1 MSPVLPRPGGKD
13 EHVRPLR
20 LVRAAVPRPVRRWM
34 YHSLPAPVR
43 SRLRPPALPSVEES
57 AARVDSAASPLS
69 VRTANLDRVVDALEA
84 AGVTYFRIPPVEWQR
99 TAVGIPAS
107 FRGPVERILADLA
120 ATGALVAPITVEHPV
135 AGSHERE
142 VRQVATAVCW
152 PVTDPAG
159 KLMLA
164 WAHACEVEFWSELPD
179 RLVGPRPNRSVDV
192 LMNSE
197 PEAEAEDGAF
207 GDFHGAGTGR
217 TYRTRRPFLLPGIEH
232 VDFPIDV
239 VYTWVDGGDPAW
251 LARKNAV
258 LAENGWVSVN
268 EEAANAS
275 RFISRNE
282 LRYSLR
288 SLHYYAPWVRRVF
301 LVTDDQVPSWLNVE
315 HPQVTVVSH
324 KEIFGATG
332 RLPTFNS
339 MAIETRL
346 HHIEGLSEQFLYMN
360 DDVFLGQALEPSFFF
375 TASGQTR
382 VFLST
387 NRVNSGPTTSEEP
400 PIMSSGKNNR
410 ALIEK
415 EFGRF
420 LAAKAKHTP
429 HAARR
434 SVLSEIEER
443 YPEPIAVT
451 ASHQFRHPD
460 DISLISSLQQ
470 HWSYLTGRGVLAEVT
485 YMYRDLSD
493 PVTPKRLATAL
504 RKRHYPLFCLNDT
517 NSTDDT
523 ALRQAQLLDT
533 FLPAYYPF
541 RSPYEL
547 PDSAEPERAAQ

>member
-1 MSPVLPRPGGKD
+1 M
-13 EHVRPLR
+13 LR
-20 LVRAAVPRPVRRWM
+20 
-34 YHSLPAPVR
+34 
-43 SRLRPPALPSVEES
+43 RLRPPAAPSPEEA
-57 AARVDSAASPLS
+57 AARVDPTASPLS
-69 VRTANLDRVVDALEA
+69 VRTGNLDRVVDALEA
-84 AGVTYFRIPPVEWQR
+84 GGVPYFRLPPVEWQR
-99 TAVGIPAS
+99 TAVGVPES
-107 FRGPVERILADLA
+107 FRGRVARILTDLESAEALIEPVTVERR
-120 ATGALVAPITVEHPV
+120 V
-135 AGSHERE
+135 AGMTAPA
-142 VRQVATAVCW
+142 VDQVATAVCW
-152 PVTDPAG
+152 PVTDPAR
-159 KLMLA
+159 KLILG
-164 WAHACEVEFWSELPD
+164 WEHACEVEFWQELPD
-179 RLVGPRPNRSVDV
+179 RLVGPRPNLSVDV
-192 LMNSE
+192 LMNDE
-197 PEAEAEDGAF
+197 PEVEAEEGAF
-207 GDFHGAGTGR
+207 GDFHAVGAGR
-217 TYRTRRPFLLPGIEH
+217 TYRTRRPFLLPAIDH
-232 VDFPIDV
+232 IDFPIDV
-239 VYTWVDGGDPAW
+239 VYTWVDGADPAW
-251 LARKNAV
+251 LARKNAA

-288 SLHYYAPWVRRVF
+288 SLHYYAPWVRRIF

-324 KEIFGATG
+324 KEIFGSAG

-346 HHIEGLSEQFLYMN
+346 HHIEDLSEQFLYMN
-360 DDVFLGQALEPSFFF
+360 DDVFFGQALQPNFFF
-375 TASGQTR
+375 TAAGQTR

-387 NRVNSGPTTSEEP
+387 NRVNSGPPTSDEP

-420 LAAKAKHTP
+420 LAVKAKHTP

-434 SVLSEIEER
+434 SVLAEIEER

-451 ASHQFRHPD
+451 ASHQFRHRD

-470 HWSYLTGRGVLAEVT
+470 HWSYLTGRGVLTDVH

-493 PVTPKRLATAL
+493 PVTPKRLATTL

-517 NSTDDT
+517 NSTDEA
-523 ALRQAQLLDT
+523 ALDQARLLES

-547 PDSAEPERAAQ
+547 PDSTEPERAAH